1 MEIFAELVLDRVI
14 LRSMRN
20 LKSQN
25 NCRKMIN
32 KLSVKFRLLRGS
44 QLEFKMAVVCSHF
57 AGLFVFE
64 IGKKKPLTRNKTVG

>member
-14 LRSMRN
+14 LRSMKN

-44 QLEFKMAVVCSHF
+44 QLEFKMAVVFSHF
-57 AGLFVFE
+57 VGLFLFE
-64 IGKKKPLTRNKTVG
+64 IGKKNL

>member
-1 MEIFAELVLDRVI
+1 MEIFAEIVLDRVI
-14 LRSMRN
+14 LRSMKN

-44 QLEFKMAVVCSHF
+44 QLEFEMAVVCSHF
-57 AGLFVFE
+57 VGLFVFE
-64 IGKKKPLTRNKTVG
+64 IGKKNL

>member
-32 KLSVKFRLLRGS
+32 KLSVKFRLLRGVS
-44 QLEFKMAVVCSHF
+44 WNSKWL
-57 AGLFVFE
+57 LFVH
-64 IGKKKPLTRNKTVG
+64 ISSDYSSSK

>member
-14 LRSMRN
+14 LRSMKN

-57 AGLFVFE
+57 VGLFVFK
-64 IGKKKPLTRNKTVG
+64 IGKKNL